1 MSVLLFPISISLT
14 DAKVVIVGAG
24 EIGYHKAMNLVKF
37 GLKPHVIGEGI
48 HPKFVRAVEAG
59 EVTVEQKML
68 EWSDL
73 HDAFLII
80 LVTNDESTN
89 DWFAMKAKQAG
100 KLVVHA
106 SNPSLGNAQV
116 PATLM
121 RGKLLFS
128 VSTSGASPT
137 LAKKIRDQLATDY
150 DESYEVYLDF
160 LAKVRII
167 VKQKFEHRH
176 DRRKWLQAA
185 VTLIHLEDE
194 SSRVRFMQQL
204 NES

>member
-1 MSVLLFPISISLT
+1 MSELLFPISVSLT
-14 DAKVVIVGAG
+14 GEKVVIVGAG
-24 EIGYHKAMNLVKF
+24 EIGFHKAMNLVKF

-48 HPKFVRAVEAG
+48 HPKFLPVVEAG
-59 EVTVEQKML
+59 KVTIEQKII
-68 EWSDL
+68 EWADL
-73 HDAFLII
+73 GSAFLII
-80 LVTNDESTN
+80 LVTNEESTN

-116 PATLM
+116 PATLS

-137 LAKKIRDQLATDY
+137 LAKQIRDQLAADY
-150 DESYEVYLDF
+150 NEDYEAYLDF
-160 LAKVRII
+160 LAEVRII
-167 VKQKFEHRH
+167 VKRKFECRV

-185 VTLIHLEDE
+185 VQPVHLEDE
-194 SSRVRFMQQL
+194 HSRVEFMEQL
-204 NES
+204 NEH